1 MNDNNDIF
9 LNDCWSI
16 YFHDPYDI
24 NWDDKS
30 YKIIGQISTVEDY
43 ARYFKGYK
51 ELFKKLN
58 EELDVVLYLCDNVSN
73 KRITNFIIN
82 KIFYLNIL

>member
-1 MNDNNDIF
+1 MNGNNDDVF

-30 YKIIGQISTVEDY
+30 YKMLGQISTVKDY
-43 ARYFKGYK
+43 VYYFKGYK
-51 ELFKKLN
+51 
-58 EELDVVLYLCDNVSN
+58 
-73 KRITNFIIN
+73 
-82 KIFYLNIL
+82 